1 MRHEYTEGC
10 LQTSLLINNVD
21 VRNLPIDV
29 LKNAILEIVNNETD
43 KSVLIDFW
51 CNMVEL
57 TGDYEDLGK
66 CSQCGDYISKYTL
79 NIE

>member
-1 MRHEYTEGC
+1 MKHEYTEGC

-21 VRNLPIDV
+21 VRNLPIGV
-29 LKNAILEIVNNETD
+29 LKNAILEIVNSETD

-57 TGDYEDLGK
+57 IGDYEDLGK
-66 CSQCGDYISKYTL
+66 CSQYGDYISKYTL
-79 NIE
+79 NI

>member
-1 MRHEYTEGC
+1 MKHEYTEGC

-43 KSVLIDFW
+43 KSMLIDFW

>member
-1 MRHEYTEGC
+1 MKHEYTEGC
-10 LQTSLLINNVD
+10 LRTSLLINNVD

>member
-1 MRHEYTEGC
+1 MKHEYTEGC

>member
-1 MRHEYTEGC
+1 MKHEYTEGC
-10 LQTSLLINNVD
+10 LRTSLLINNVD

-57 TGDYEDLGK
+57 TGDYEDLGE
-66 CSQCGDYISKYTL
+66 CGQCGDYISKYTL

>member
-1 MRHEYTEGC
+1 MKHEYTEGC

-57 TGDYEDLGK
+57 TGDYEDLGE